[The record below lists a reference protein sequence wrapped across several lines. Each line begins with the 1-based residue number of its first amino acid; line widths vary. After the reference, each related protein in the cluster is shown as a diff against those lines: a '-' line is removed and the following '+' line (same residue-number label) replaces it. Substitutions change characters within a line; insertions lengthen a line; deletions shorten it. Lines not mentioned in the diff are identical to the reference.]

1 MDYRN
6 KYLKYKQKYI
16 NLKNVFGGSIKY
28 NDKDIKYETLTI
40 LNYDSKTNIFSA
52 QRDPLVKDEQINL
65 TQENNV
71 YENRFCKY
79 ELIPYSESNFDEISH
94 LGSEL
99 MLIDIPT
106 SSEFIIRITNLENK
120 NYIEIVGNYKIFI
133 INFTK
138 DDFNYKLIIRSELGN
153 LSDNFYIHKDG
164 YYSGFKLEI
173 QNDTTK
179 FIINGK
185 LKIIKHQDGRTNK
198 IYFNIDRINNTKCTI
213 REFSDIT
220 KFYVTKFN
228 FQEAYDRLKQTNNK
242 CPESTILFKHI
253 YNTFY
258 TEKLIENYNLWSLIH
273 EKLGQL
279 LELSL
284 ETNIINNEANIIDIC
299 SNTDKRQQLLTNTMK
314 RIETSHTNGFLI
326 KNNEDTF
333 IPINS
338 LGDTYRIVFDTGNS
352 AICMINI
359 NFVRAL
365 NLRPIKTFKVSTMGT
380 TGDTI
385 ENNEYVIIE
394 IKLDPTKFNIDIGKT
409 FKFKA
414 YVQHRGL
421 QNTLLLGQSAYS
433 LKQFFDE
440 SYCIGFDTTRI
451 EYERKIRDI
460 KSNLLSYCDMYTDI
474 LQEMNILFATKNIVK
489 FIYSITTIYLRDVIV
504 PLEAIV
510 TDVYEES
517 DINIVDELYKKGNL
531 IKVEYDKINKLIQD
545 KTIQTSPDLIF
556 VMEKIENS
564 IIKIL

>member
-6 KYLKYKQKYI
+6 KYSKYKQKYI
-16 NLKNVFGGSIKY
+16 NLKNMFGGSIKY
-28 NDKDIKYETLTI
+28 NNREIKYETLTL
-40 LNYDSKTNIFSA
+40 LNYDIKTQKLSGT
-52 QRDPLVKDEQINL
+52 RDELIKDIQLDL

-71 YENRFCKY
+71 YENRNCKY

-106 SSEFIIRITNLENK
+106 SSEFVIRITLLENK
-120 NYIEIVGNYKIFI
+120 NYIEIFENYKIFV
-133 INFTK
+133 INFKK
-138 DDFNYKLIIRSELGN
+138 DNFNYKLIIRSELSN

-164 YYSGFKLEI
+164 YYSGFRLEI

-179 FIINGK
+179 FIISGK
-185 LKIIKHQDGRTNK
+185 LKIIKHQGRINK
-198 IYFNIDRINNTKCTI
+198 IYFNIDTINNTKCTI
-213 REFSDIT
+213 KEFADIT
-220 KFYVTKFN
+220 NFYITKFN

-273 EKLGQL
+273 DKLGQL

-284 ETNIINNEANIIDIC
+284 ETTIINNSANIIDIC
-299 SNTDKRQQLLTNTMK
+299 SNIDKRQQMLKNTMK

-326 KNNEDTF
+326 KNNLNTF
-333 IPINS
+333 VPIDS
-338 LGDTYRIVFDTGNS
+338 LGDTYQIVFDTGNS

-365 NLRPIKTFKVSTMGT
+365 KLIPIKTFKVSTMGT

-394 IKLDPTKFNIDIGKT
+394 IKLDPNKFNIDIGKT

-414 YVQHRGL
+414 YVQHKGL
-421 QNTLLLGQSAYS
+421 NNTLLLGQSAYS

-451 EYERKIRDI
+451 KYDKKIRDI
-460 KSNLLSYCDMYTDI
+460 KLNLDSYHELYTKI
-474 LQEMNILFATKNIVK
+474 FQAMNTLFSRRNIDE
-489 FIYSITTIYLRDVIV
+489 FTNAINRIYSQYYNMIPLDSIV
-504 PLEAIV
+504 LN
-510 TDVYEES
+510 VYEES
-517 DINIVDELYKKGNL
+517 DINIVDELYRKGNS
-531 IKVEYDKINKLIQD
+531 IKDEYDKINKLIQD
-545 KTIQTSPDLIF
+545 KTIQASPELTS
-556 VMEKIENS
+556 VMKKIEDS